1 MRACEGRRAP
11 TGGKGDR
18 GHPALLARPDSRGP
32 VATQGPPAS
41 EVLLAP
47 TGVPGAKASRAKLV
61 TLAGMAGLGWTLS
74 GRKANADP
82 SVCVLPAC
90 THVHASL
97 RIQSLSC
104 ALLYAEVEQVP
115 CTPEPKDMLI
125 FLLQD
130 PRDTLASEAI
140 LGGTANQVSKDTS
153 GCQER
158 AVLLARRVHEES
170 GGLLATWESRGRAAG
185 MAPQVEE
192 VPQGLR
198 VVRASRARLE
208 RRGRWA
214 CKAPLA
220 SAGRRAPRP

>member
-97 RIQSLSC
+97 RIWSLSC
-104 ALLYAEVEQVP
+104 ALLCAEVEQVP
-115 CTPEPKDMLI
+115 CTPEPKDMLMI
-125 FLLQD
+125 SCCRTRGIPWPARQ
-130 PRDTLASEAI
+130 SWE
-140 LGGTANQVSKDTS
+140 
-153 GCQER
+153 
-158 AVLLARRVHEES
+158 ARRTRSRRTRRAARCARCSWREGCTRKAGACWLH
-170 GGLLATWESRGRAAG
+170 GSRGAERQAWR
-185 MAPQVEE
+185 P
-192 VPQGLR
+192 R
-198 VVRASRARLE
+198 SRR
-208 RRGRWA
+208 
-214 CKAPLA
+214 C
-220 SAGRRAPRP
+220 RRACG